1 MSRENPWAYHE
12 ARNRLREQERRE
24 RDQMEGVVEHFEK
37 QRALSRVNRRLDIFE
52 LRRKI
57 ETGHSLDSLR
67 KEISEALRGE
77 IISRDTFDVLQASL
91 DATELH
97 RHREATS
104 WEGSDIP
111 FGNTALAQIY
121 EQSPL
126 WNNFRTDIAGFSY
139 GFFVQGGAIMI
150 ILLWRILYDFLMLP
164 RDVLEAWRSRSS

>member
-1 MSRENPWAYHE
+1 
-12 ARNRLREQERRE
+12 
-24 RDQMEGVVEHFEK
+24 MEGVVEHFEK

-97 RHREATS
+97 RHREALS
-104 WEGSDIP
+104 
-111 FGNTALAQIY
+111 
-121 EQSPL
+121 
-126 WNNFRTDIAGFSY
+126 
-139 GFFVQGGAIMI
+139 
-150 ILLWRILYDFLMLP
+150 
-164 RDVLEAWRSRSS
+164 